1 MIQHTHINTY
11 KVDTNNIY
19 AIIVPGIIITML
31 CLFII
36 FYNRI
41 FNFPSER
48 KKKSKI
54 SITIKLLFSYCIQI
68 ISIIILQFDDGK
80 NSPFFDFISEFR
92 LSCSLSIISF
102 YLLIVYECYKFST
115 EEELSLRKEKRLG
128 YICWIVPY
136 LITIGFIPIK
146 IIYKDS
152 VDNIYKIYNI
162 IYCGL
167 FGIIYLLDFIILF
180 LYIKNLLKRNEL
192 TFDSLSL
199 VIHNSMIMLIFGIDL
214 FNMIYF
220 IIEGTYFENKYFKL
234 IHVFSDMCVVFLFIH
249 FFKPSFPEFFCNKK
263 SKTMSYAL
271 TSNSHSLD
279 SPNDL

>member
-1 MIQHTHINTY
+1 MIQHTLINTS

-54 SITIKLLFSYCIQI
+54 SITIKLLLSYCIQI

-80 NSPFFDFISEFR
+80 NYIFDFVSEFR

-102 YLLIVYECYKFST
+102 YLLILYECYKFST

-136 LITIGFIPIK
+136 LITISFIPIE
-146 IIYKDS
+146 IIYEDS
-152 VDNIYKIYNI
+152 VNNIYKIYNI

-192 TFDSLSL
+192 TFNSLSL

-214 FNMIYF
+214 FDVIYF
-220 IIEGTYFENKYFKL
+220 IIKETYFEDKYFKL
-234 IHVFSDMCVVFLFIH
+234 IHVFSDMFVILLFIH
-249 FFKPSFPEFFCNKK
+249 FFKPSFPQFFCNNK

-271 TSNSHSLD
+271 SSNSHTLD

>member
-1 MIQHTHINTY
+1 MIEHTRINTY

-31 CLFII
+31 CIFII

-54 SITIKLLFSYCIQI
+54 SITIKLLLSYCIQI
-68 ISIIILQFDDGK
+68 ISIIILQFDNGK
-80 NSPFFDFISEFR
+80 NLSSFFFDFISEFR

-102 YLLIVYECYKFST
+102 YLLILYECYKFST

-136 LITIGFIPIK
+136 LITISFIPIE
-146 IIYKDS
+146 IIYEES
-152 VDNIYKIYNI
+152 VGNIYKIYNI

-167 FGIIYLLDFIILF
+167 FGIIY
-180 LYIKNLLKRNEL
+180 
-192 TFDSLSL
+192 
-199 VIHNSMIMLIFGIDL
+199 IFKI
-214 FNMIYF
+214 
-220 IIEGTYFENKYFKL
+220 
-234 IHVFSDMCVVFLFIH
+234 C
-249 FFKPSFPEFFCNKK
+249 
-263 SKTMSYAL
+263 
-271 TSNSHSLD
+271 
-279 SPNDL
+279 

>member
-1 MIQHTHINTY
+1 MIEHTRINTY

-31 CLFII
+31 CIFII

-54 SITIKLLFSYCIQI
+54 SITIKLLLSYCIQI
-68 ISIIILQFDDGK
+68 ISIIILQFDNGK
-80 NSPFFDFISEFR
+80 NLSFFDFISEFR

-102 YLLIVYECYKFST
+102 YLLILYECYKFST

-128 YICWIVPY
+128 YICWIAPY
-136 LITIGFIPIK
+136 LITISFIPIE
-146 IIYKDS
+146 IIYEES
-152 VDNIYKIYNI
+152 VGNIYKIYNI

-167 FGIIYLLDFIILF
+167 FGIIYLLDFILLF
-180 LYIKNLLKRNEL
+180 LYIQNLLKRNEL
-192 TFDSLSL
+192 TFNSLSL

-220 IIEGTYFENKYFKL
+220 IRKETYFENKYFKL
-234 IHVFSDMCVVFLFIH
+234 IHVFSDMFVIFLFIH

-263 SKTMSYAL
+263 NKTMSYAL

-279 SPNDL
+279 APNDL